1 MPLREKAPRR
11 TGRVGEE
18 TIVPNVVGKDQQAAM
33 TMLENAG
40 FKVQV
45 LSVKPTNSGQS
56 GKVVDEQPA
65 GGTRAP
71 DGSTATISIGSG

>member
-1 MPLREKAPRR
+1 MPLRQRAPRR
-11 TGRVGEE
+11 TRWIDEE
-18 TIVPNVVGKDQQAAM
+18 TIVPNVVGEDQQAA
-33 TMLENAG
+33 TATLQNAG

-45 LSVKPTNSGQS
+45 LSVKPTNFAQS

-71 DGSTATISIGSG
+71 DGSTVTISIGSG